1 MQRAGNRVGV
11 DDGMRSIVVRKR
23 ASNEDW
29 LPPKPIP
36 SDLARV
42 EAFALELLPDRLAP
56 WIDDIA
62 TRLQC
67 PPDYPAIT
75 AMTALGAILGRKIAI
90 KPQMKTDWIEIPN
103 IWGAFI
109 GPPGM
114 LKSPAMNEALR
125 PIHRLEAEAVRNN
138 EIAQQAYSAGL
149 DAFRLRK
156 QVATALAK
164 EELKKTI
171 KGDTHSRSIDLAL
184 GEQPQAPTPVRY
196 RTNDTSY
203 EALAE
208 LSANNPTGILVERD
222 ELVSLLRHLDRNDQA
237 VARGFFLTGWSG
249 TQPYTL
255 DRISRGTRHI
265 EAVCISVLGNSQ
277 PARIAEYVKRANS
290 DANGGDGL
298 LQRFGLM
305 AWPDTCPEW
314 KDMDR
319 YPHSRAR
326 EDAWDVFERLSKL
339 DRRAAIALGARR
351 GPADSVP
358 FFRLSAAAHD
368 AFLSWRSD
376 LERRLRTGKMA
387 PALEAH
393 LAKYRKLVPALA
405 LINHLV
411 DNGQNE
417 ISQQAMRK
425 ALAFSKYLETHARR
439 LYGATSEPERAA
451 AQAIL
456 TKIHEGELHNGFT
469 AREVHQHDWSC
480 LTDRDQVQAGLNLLV
495 QLHYLAASSAATSER
510 GGRPTTTY
518 TVNPRGWHNGY
529 RVACTLKTLKTDNR
543 SGDGQ

>member
-1 MQRAGNRVGV
+1 
-11 DDGMRSIVVRKR
+11 MRSIAASKR
-23 ASNEDW
+23 ASADYWPTPN
-29 LPPKPIP
+29 PIP
-36 SDLARV
+36 RELARV
-42 EAFALELLPDRLAP
+42 DAFALEFLPERLAP
-56 WIDDIA
+56 WIVDIA

-103 IWGAFI
+103 VWGAFM

-125 PIHRLEAEAVRNN
+125 PIHRLEAEAVQNN
-138 EIAQQAYSAGL
+138 EIAQQAYAAGF

-164 EELKKTI
+164 EALKKTL
-171 KGDTHSRSIDLAL
+171 KGDDHTRPIELAL
-184 GEQPQAPTPVRY
+184 GEPPQEPTPVRY

-208 LSANNPTGILVERD
+208 LIASNPTGMLIERD

-277 PARIAEYVKRANS
+277 PARIADYVKRANS
-290 DANGGDGL
+290 NANGGDGL
-298 LQRFGLM
+298 LQRFGLL

-314 KDMDR
+314 RDMDR

-326 EDAWDVFERLSKL
+326 EAAWEVFERLSKL
-339 DRRAAIALGARR
+339 DRRAAMSLGARR
-351 GPADSVP
+351 GPSDSVP

-368 AFLSWRSD
+368 EFLNWRSD

-393 LAKYRKLVPALA
+393 LAKYRKLVPAVA

-411 DNGQNE
+411 DNGENE

-439 LYGATSEPERAA
+439 LYGATNEPERAA
-451 AQAIL
+451 ALAIL
-456 TKIHEGELHNGFT
+456 TKVREGELQDGLT
-469 AREVHQHDWSC
+469 AREVYQHEWSG
-480 LTDRDQVQAGLNLLV
+480 LTDRKEVQAGLNLLV
-495 QLHYLAASSAATSER
+495 ELHYLAASSAATLR
-510 GGRPTTTY
+510 RAGRPTTTY
-518 TVNPRGWHNGY
+518 TANPRGL
-529 RVACTLKTLKTDNR
+529 A
-543 SGDGQ
+543 